1 MESKTAGQILKEKRV
16 ERGWTIDDAEQATRI
31 KKRYI
36 IALEDDDYDD
46 IPGDF
51 YVRAYI
57 KQYSDRL
64 GTDYSPLINYYETG
78 ELIGDKD
85 ESEPSFE
92 GQLEYDN
99 NIDNN
104 TKVSDQDNNN
114 PINNIRNHLPIILL
128 SGTALLI
135 LIGVSAI
142 VFFNRPKTSLPTVT
156 SSSSS
161 LVSKEESQKEEP
173 KEEKKEEKP
182 KEEVKTKLEASVEG
196 SDMQVKATNAPNPL
210 NIEISVSNGVESW
223 ISVTNSD
230 QENGLVLNSS
240 KNSVTAKL
248 SDNAPNAVITLGV
261 VQGVSIK
268 VDGQEL
274 DMSKLADQMT
284 GTVSLNINYKN

>member
-1 MESKTAGQILKEKRV
+1 MESKTAGQILKEKRA
-16 ERGWTIDDAEQATRI
+16 ERRWTIDDAEQATRI

-78 ELIGDKD
+78 ELIGEED
-85 ESEPSFE
+85 ESESASE
-92 GQLEYDN
+92 VQLNSE
-99 NIDNN
+99 NIEI
-104 TKVSDQDNNN
+104 SDQDQNNT
-114 PINNIRNHLPIILL
+114 INNIRNHLPIILL

-142 VFFNRPKTSLPTVT
+142 VFFNRPKTSLPTVP

-161 LVSKEESQKEEP
+161 STIVSKDDSQKEEP
-173 KEEKKEEKP
+173 KEEKKEEEP
-182 KEEVKTKLEASVEG
+182 KQESKTKLEESANG
-196 SDMQVKATNAPNPL
+196 SDMQVNVTDAPNPL
-210 NIEISVSNGVESW
+210 NIEISVSDGVESW

-230 QENGLVLNSS
+230 QANGVVLNPSR
-240 KNSVTAKL
+240 KSVATKL
-248 SDNAPNAVITLGV
+248 SDNVTNAVITLGV

-268 VDGQEL
+268 IDGQEL
-274 DMSKLADQMT
+274 DMSKLANQTT

>member
-1 MESKTAGQILKEKRV
+1 MESKTAGQILKEKRI
-16 ERGWTIDDAEQATRI
+16 ERRWTIDDAEQATRI

-78 ELIGDKD
+78 ELIGEDD
-85 ESEPSFE
+85 ESESSLDR
-92 GQLEYDN
+92 QLNSGN
-99 NIDNN
+99 NIR
-104 TKVSDQDNNN
+104 VSDQDQNSI
-114 PINNIRNHLPIILL
+114 INNIRNHLPIILL

-142 VFFNRPKTSLPTVT
+142 VFFNRPKIPLPTDT
-156 SSSSS
+156 SSESSSS
-161 LVSKEESQKEEP
+161 LVAKEETT
-173 KEEKKEEKP
+173 EEKKEE
-182 KEEVKTKLEASVEG
+182 ETRQEAKTKLEASVNG
-196 SDMQVKATNAPNPL
+196 SDMQVKVTDAPNPL
-210 NIEISVSNGVESW
+210 SIEILVSDGVESW

-230 QENGLVLNSS
+230 QENGVVLNSS
-240 KNSVTAKL
+240 KKSITAKL
-248 SDNAPNAVITLGV
+248 SDKASNTVITLGV

-268 VDGQEL
+268 IDGQKL
-274 DMSKLADQMT
+274 NMTKLANQTT

>member
-1 MESKTAGQILKEKRV
+1 MESKTAGQILKEKRA
-16 ERGWTIDDAEQATRI
+16 ERRWTIDDAEQATRI

-36 IALEDDDYDD
+36 IALEDDDFDD

-78 ELIGDKD
+78 ELIGEKD
-85 ESEPSFE
+85 RSESSFE
-92 GQLEYDN
+92 EQLDSGNN
-99 NIDNN
+99 NIE
-104 TKVSDQDNNN
+104 VSDQDQSKT
-114 PINNIRNHLPIILL
+114 INNIRNHLPIILL

-142 VFFNRPKTSLPTVT
+142 VFFNRPNTSLPTAVP
-156 SSSSS
+156 SQGSSS
-161 LVSKEESQKEEP
+161 LISKKESQKEEP
-173 KEEKKEEKP
+173 KEKKKEEEP
-182 KEEVKTKLEASVEG
+182 KQEVKTKFESLVNG
-196 SDMQVKATNAPNPL
+196 SDMQVKVTDAPNPL
-210 NIEISVSNGVESW
+210 NIEISVSDGVESW

-230 QENGLVLNSS
+230 QENGVVLNSS
-240 KNSVTAKL
+240 KKSVKAKL
-248 SDNAPNAVITLGV
+248 SDKAPNTVITLGV

-274 DMSKLADQMT
+274 DMSKLANQTT
-284 GTVSLNINYKN
+284 GTISLNINYKN